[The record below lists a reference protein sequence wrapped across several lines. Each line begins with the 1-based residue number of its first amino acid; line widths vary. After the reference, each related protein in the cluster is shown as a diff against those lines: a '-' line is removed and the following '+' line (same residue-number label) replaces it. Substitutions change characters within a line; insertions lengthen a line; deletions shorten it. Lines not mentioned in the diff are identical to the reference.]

1 MLPRKTTPAIPTV
14 KIIPPKK
21 LHESNPLSKHEQ
33 STIDMTEVEG
43 LFSVDTVVVFSII
56 VSGVVVVLEVSVIVV
71 IDELLV
77 GIEVID
83 WVVDFLDVVIELL

>member
-1 MLPRKTTPAIPTV
+1 
-14 KIIPPKK
+14 
-21 LHESNPLSKHEQ
+21 
-33 STIDMTEVEG
+33 MTEVEG